1 VERAVA
7 RAIEASIGKSRLED
21 TTVRNPTFS
30 KRAPLAVAFLLGLGL
45 ITQAPSVLA
54 DARTEARGH
63 FKRGMTAISSGKYES
78 GIDELKR
85 AYDLLPHP
93 NVLFNIAR
101 AYVEMGDIENAI
113 QYYKQYTGENPPD
126 REEVLVIVAQLQGR
140 LDRQRATLA
149 ASQQVTPTPATGGP
163 VGTQASE
170 PPGTQTVEPRQTTAA
185 PSPAQATVVSTGASG
200 GPETGEVDTIAA
212 GKQRTEAI
220 YEESLVTASRGA
232 AQSPLESPNSTTIIS
247 EQDIRLSG
255 VIKLPELLRRV
266 AGADV
271 MQTTSGWTETSI
283 LWRHRLGVT
292 IH

>member
-1 VERAVA
+1 
-7 RAIEASIGKSRLED
+7 
-21 TTVRNPTFS
+21 VRNPTFS

-163 VGTQASE
+163 VGTQPSE
-170 PPGTQTVEPRQTTAA
+170 PPGTQK
-185 PSPAQATVVSTGASG
+185 QARS
-200 GPETGEVDTIAA
+200 I
-212 GKQRTEAI
+212 
-220 YEESLVTASRGA
+220 
-232 AQSPLESPNSTTIIS
+232 QSPRGSNEPKRSTRKAS
-247 EQDIRLSG
+247 
-255 VIKLPELLRRV
+255 
-266 AGADV
+266 
-271 MQTTSGWTETSI
+271 
-283 LWRHRLGVT
+283 
-292 IH
+292 